1 MMIDDLGP
9 EKPLEWISIDPVGRY
24 RFRNNKSNQ
33 TIYIDL
39 VQVVS

>member
-24 RFRNNKSNQ
+24 RFRNNKSKPN
-33 TIYIDL
+33 YL
-39 VQVVS
+39 YRLGSGS